1 MQCMKDTL
9 NKAQREAVEYT
20 DGPLLIVAGA
30 GTGKTTVISQKIIHI
45 IDTKLAKPEE
55 ILALTFTDKAAG
67 EMEERVDKLLDIGYT
82 DMQISTF
89 HAFCQ
94 RVLEK
99 YGIDAGI
106 SNQFKLLTQTDTWLL
121 VRENLN
127 KLNLDYYRPIGNPV
141 KHIHELIKHF
151 SKCKDELITPEEYL
165 DYAKDVKIDENIDE
179 DEKNRLIE
187 IAGAYEAYNKI
198 LLNNNS
204 FDFSDLIFYTVKL
217 LEKRPN
223 ILKALQNQFKY
234 ILVDEFQDVN
244 WSQYKLVQL
253 LSARN
258 NNLTVVGDDD
268 QSIYAFR
275 GASVSNIMRF
285 KDDYKGAK
293 EIVLNENYRSGQ
305 TILDTSYNSIQN
317 NNPDRLEV
325 KLKIDKKLLSKTKT
339 KGNVF
344 HIHTRALEDEAQV
357 VVQEILDLKKNDKE
371 ATWDDFAILVRANS
385 NAEPFL
391 QRLELAKIPYEFL
404 ASSGLY
410 KQPVVMDC
418 INFLKLL
425 DNYHDSS
432 AVYRLLRMP
441 FLNFKEGDMQK
452 FTIMSRRKSTPY
464 IHALKRAKE
473 FDLSDEGVGV
483 CNKLIQLLANG
494 MKKEKVESPTIVLYH
509 FLEESGYLSYLA
521 HEEAQANRAVI
532 RQIYQLKQFL
542 DYINKYE
549 QTVPG
554 AHVAGFIEHYEYLQE
569 AGDDGKLYQA
579 VDTPDSLNV
588 MTIHASKGME
598 FKYVFMVNMVEQR
611 FPARSRGDAIEI
623 PLPLIKEQLPE
634 GDSHY
639 QEERRLFYVGITR
652 AKEKLF
658 FISADNYGGVRN
670 RKLSRFLDELG
681 YKAVDSE
688 NNIET
693 KNILDKKEKNEEETK
708 KEMVYTLP
716 KTFSFS
722 QIQSY
727 ENCPYQYKLA
737 NIIKLPAKNSPYF
750 TFGNTIHNTL
760 QEFYKRI
767 QTLNNATQESLFSVS
782 TTKDK
787 SPKGTKVPSVKELIE
802 IYDSKWSDDWYINK
816 KQREDYYQE
825 GIKLLNK
832 FYKDNDEKWTIPIF
846 LECGF
851 KLKIG
856 DYLLSGRIDRIDKL
870 DDGTLEIIDY
880 KTGASK
886 EKIIGDDKNQ
896 LLIYQIVAE
905 TVPEYRNIGKT
916 SKLTYYYVKDGIKTD
931 FIGKPTEIEKLRE
944 KIEDTIDN
952 IHQRNFEA
960 TPSKHVCGNCSF
972 KDICEFR
979 I

>member
-9 NKAQREAVEYT
+9 KKAQREAVEYT

-198 LLNNNS
+198 
-204 FDFSDLIFYTVKL
+204 
-217 LEKRPN
+217 
-223 ILKALQNQFKY
+223 
-234 ILVDEFQDVN
+234 
-244 WSQYKLVQL
+244 
-253 LSARN
+253 
-258 NNLTVVGDDD
+258 
-268 QSIYAFR
+268 
-275 GASVSNIMRF
+275 
-285 KDDYKGAK
+285 
-293 EIVLNENYRSGQ
+293 VLNENYRSGQ
-305 TILDTSYNSIQN
+305 NILDTSYNSIQN

-886 EKIIGDDKNQ
+886 EQIIGDDKNQ

-931 FIGKPTEIEKLRE
+931 FIGKPTEIKKLRE

>member
-293 EIVLNENYRSGQ
+293 EIVLNENYR
-305 TILDTSYNSIQN
+305 
-317 NNPDRLEV
+317 
-325 KLKIDKKLLSKTKT
+325 
-339 KGNVF
+339 
-344 HIHTRALEDEAQV
+344 
-357 VVQEILDLKKNDKE
+357 
-371 ATWDDFAILVRANS
+371 
-385 NAEPFL
+385 
-391 QRLELAKIPYEFL
+391 
-404 ASSGLY
+404 
-410 KQPVVMDC
+410 
-418 INFLKLL
+418 
-425 DNYHDSS
+425 
-432 AVYRLLRMP
+432 
-441 FLNFKEGDMQK
+441 
-452 FTIMSRRKSTPY
+452 Y
-464 IHALKRAKE
+464 I
-473 FDLSDEGVGV
+473 
-483 CNKLIQLLANG
+483 I
-494 MKKEKVESPTIVLYH
+494 
-509 FLEESGYLSYLA
+509 
-521 HEEAQANRAVI
+521 
-532 RQIYQLKQFL
+532 
-542 DYINKYE
+542 
-549 QTVPG
+549 
-554 AHVAGFIEHYEYLQE
+554 
-569 AGDDGKLYQA
+569 
-579 VDTPDSLNV
+579 
-588 MTIHASKGME
+588 
-598 FKYVFMVNMVEQR
+598 
-611 FPARSRGDAIEI
+611 
-623 PLPLIKEQLPE
+623 
-634 GDSHY
+634 
-639 QEERRLFYVGITR
+639 
-652 AKEKLF
+652 
-658 FISADNYGGVRN
+658 
-670 RKLSRFLDELG
+670 
-681 YKAVDSE
+681 
-688 NNIET
+688 
-693 KNILDKKEKNEEETK
+693 
-708 KEMVYTLP
+708 
-716 KTFSFS
+716 
-722 QIQSY
+722 
-727 ENCPYQYKLA
+727 
-737 NIIKLPAKNSPYF
+737 
-750 TFGNTIHNTL
+750 
-760 QEFYKRI
+760 
-767 QTLNNATQESLFSVS
+767 
-782 TTKDK
+782 
-787 SPKGTKVPSVKELIE
+787 
-802 IYDSKWSDDWYINK
+802 
-816 KQREDYYQE
+816 
-825 GIKLLNK
+825 
-832 FYKDNDEKWTIPIF
+832 
-846 LECGF
+846 
-851 KLKIG
+851 
-856 DYLLSGRIDRIDKL
+856 
-870 DDGTLEIIDY
+870 
-880 KTGASK
+880 
-886 EKIIGDDKNQ
+886 
-896 LLIYQIVAE
+896 
-905 TVPEYRNIGKT
+905 
-916 SKLTYYYVKDGIKTD
+916 
-931 FIGKPTEIEKLRE
+931 
-944 KIEDTIDN
+944 
-952 IHQRNFEA
+952 
-960 TPSKHVCGNCSF
+960 
-972 KDICEFR
+972 
-979 I
+979 